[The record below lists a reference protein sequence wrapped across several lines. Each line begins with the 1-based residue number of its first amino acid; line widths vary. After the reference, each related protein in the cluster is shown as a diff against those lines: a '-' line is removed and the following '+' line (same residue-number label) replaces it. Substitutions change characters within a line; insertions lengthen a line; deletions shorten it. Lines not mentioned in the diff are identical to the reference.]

1 MCIRNEWV
9 KVLGVT
15 KKLKISW
22 HHNTDTNLY
31 EEFGL
36 ANLVCCFQT
45 KLVSSQ
51 ICNIPKSNICSN
63 INQQIMNNCCAFTIN
78 YWSFRCFRNNRSPM
92 FFKIDFLKF
101 FFQYSQENASVE
113 SLLNKKRLQH
123 SCFPVNISQF
133 LRATFFK
140 TLPMAAFG
148 TIFLS
153 NIILNN
159 DRWTEWRIQNL
170 VEHPRWSFLQK

>member
-9 KVLGVT
+9 KVLFVT

-36 ANLVCCFQT
+36 ANLICCFQT
-45 KLVSSQ
+45 KLVSNT
-51 ICNIPKSNICSN
+51 CNIPKSNICSN
-63 INQQIMNNCCAFTIN
+63 NNQQIMNNCCAFTIN
-78 YWSFRCFRNNRSPM
+78 YRSFRCFRNNRSPM
-92 FFKIDFLKF
+92 FFKIDFFKIF
-101 FFQYSQENASVE
+101 SSIHRKTPV
-113 SLLNKKRLQH
+113 LNLFLIKRDYNTY
-123 SCFPVNISQF
+123 FPVNISEF
-133 LRATFFK
+133 LRAAFFR
-140 TLPMAAFG
+140 TPPMAAFG

-170 VEHPRWSFLQK
+170 VEHPRWSFL